1 MRKTNPAAR
10 IKDFFRTPRGTRASL
25 WGAYFLYWASL
36 APFIPFIGLYYESI
50 NLNGSQI
57 GQLSSIRNL
66 VSFASSILLAFLSD
80 FLRRRRLILR
90 VCILGMIAALLLF
103 PRAASFW
110 SLLPIVTLYSI
121 FLSPT
126 TAILD
131 ESTLCSLDNPRDYSK
146 VRMGGP
152 VGWGILILITGWLL
166 DNTAVSLAVIFNL
179 HILLLI
185 PLLAFSWLL
194 PKADRTPSVSA
205 EKASF
210 KYVWE
215 MLRLPA
221 FLPWMGLVLLWGV
234 ADSSILNF
242 LFLHIKSISGSPA
255 LMSAALFVSILG
267 EIAGFAAAKRIQHRV
282 GARLMI
288 VLSFVV
294 HFIWFAAASFIK
306 QPASILFFQVLGGI
320 SFALIQAGSVAY
332 VEQRAPRRIGT
343 TAQAVRSAVLLG
355 LGSGVGALISGAL
368 YQAVGSTALYRVMAV
383 VAFGGFLLALL
394 LRSLDRSREKNAARV
409 HPD

>member
-1 MRKTNPAAR
+1 MRKTSLTGR
-10 IKDFFRTPRGTRASL
+10 INTFFRTPRGTRAVL
-25 WGAYFLYWASL
+25 WGTFFLYWAGQ

-50 NLNGSQI
+50 NLSGVQI
-57 GQLSSIRNL
+57 GQLGSIRSL

-80 FLRRRRLILR
+80 FLRRRKLILR
-90 VCILGMIAALLLF
+90 ICILGMIAALLIF

-131 ESTLCSLDNPRDYSK
+131 ETTLRSLDNPRDYSK

-166 DNTAVSLAVIFNL
+166 DNTAVSLTVIFNL
-179 HILLLI
+179 HIFLLI

-194 PKADRTPSVSA
+194 PEADRTPGVSA

-210 KYVWE
+210 KDVWE

-234 ADSSILNF
+234 VDSSILNF
-242 LFLHIKSISGSPA
+242 LFLHIKGIGGSPA
-255 LMSAALFVSILG
+255 LMSAALFISILG
-267 EIAGFAAAKRIQHRV
+267 EIAGFAAAKRIQHKV
-282 GARLMI
+282 GSRMMMALAFCMYFI
-288 VLSFVV
+288 LFTVV
-294 HFIWFAAASFIK
+294 SFIK
-306 QPASILFFQVLGGI
+306 QPFMILPFMIFGGGGF
-320 SFALIQAGSVAY
+320 SLIHAGSVAY
-332 VEQRAPRRIGT
+332 VNQSAPGRIGT
-343 TAQAVRSAVLLG
+343 TAQAVRGTIRLG
-355 LGSGVGALISGAL
+355 LGSGIGALISGAL
-368 YQAVGSTALYRVMAV
+368 YQAYGSTALYRTMAFITLI
-383 VAFGGFLLALL
+383 AFFLGLL
-394 LRSLDRSREKNAARV
+394 IRSLERSRGKVTAN
-409 HPD
+409 

>member
-1 MRKTNPAAR
+1 MQKTSFTAR
-10 IKDFFRTPRGTRASL
+10 ISTFFRTPRGTRAVL
-25 WGAYFLYWASL
+25 WGTFFLYWAGQ

-50 NLNGSQI
+50 NLSGVQI
-57 GQLSSIRNL
+57 GQLGSIRSL

-80 FLRRRRLILR
+80 FLRRRKLILR
-90 VCILGMIAALLLF
+90 ICILGMIAALLIF

-131 ESTLCSLDNPRDYSK
+131 ETTLRSLENPRDYSK
-146 VRMGGP
+146 VRLGGP

-166 DNTAVSLAVIFNL
+166 DNTNVSLAVIFNL
-179 HILLLI
+179 HIFLLI

-194 PKADRTPSVSA
+194 PEADRTPSVSA

-210 KYVWE
+210 KDVWE

-242 LFLHIKSISGSPA
+242 LFLHIKSISGNPA
-255 LMSAALFVSILG
+255 LMSAALFISILG
-267 EIAGFAAAKRIQHRV
+267 EIAGFAAAKRIQHKV
-282 GARLMI
+282 GSRMMMALAFCMYFI
-288 VLSFVV
+288 LFTVV
-294 HFIWFAAASFIK
+294 SFIK
-306 QPASILFFQVLGGI
+306 QPFMILPFMIFGGGGF
-320 SFALIQAGSVAY
+320 SLIHAGSVAY
-332 VEQRAPRRIGT
+332 VNQSAPGRIGT
-343 TAQAVRSAVLLG
+343 TAQAVRGTIRLG
-355 LGSGVGALISGAL
+355 LGSGIGALISGAL
-368 YQAVGSTALYRVMAV
+368 YQAYGSTALYRTMAFITLI
-383 VAFGGFLLALL
+383 AFFLGLL
-394 LRSLDRSREKNAARV
+394 IRSLERSRGKGIA
-409 HPD
+409 H

>member
-1 MRKTNPAAR
+1 MQKTSFTAR
-10 IKDFFRTPRGTRASL
+10 ISTFFRTPRGTRAVL
-25 WGAYFLYWASL
+25 WGTFFLYWAGQ

-50 NLNGSQI
+50 NLSGVQI
-57 GQLSSIRNL
+57 GQLGSIRSL

-80 FLRRRRLILR
+80 FLRRRKLILR

-131 ESTLCSLDNPRDYSK
+131 ETTLRSLDNPRDYSK
-146 VRMGGP
+146 VHLGGP

-166 DNTAVSLAVIFNL
+166 DNTAISLTVIFNL
-179 HILLLI
+179 HIFLLI

-194 PKADRTPSVSA
+194 PEADRTPGVSA

-210 KYVWE
+210 KDVWE

-242 LFLHIKSISGSPA
+242 LFLHIKSISGNPA
-255 LMSAALFVSILG
+255 LMSAALFISILG
-267 EIAGFAAAKRIQHRV
+267 EIAGFAAAKRIQHKIGSRMMM
-282 GARLMI
+282 ALAFLMYFFLFTA
-288 VLSFVV
+288 VS
-294 HFIWFAAASFIK
+294 SIK
-306 QPASILFFQVLGGI
+306 QPSMILPFMIFGGAGF
-320 SFALIQAGSVAY
+320 SLIHAGSVVY
-332 VEQRAPRRIGT
+332 VNQSAPKQIGT
-343 TAQAVRSAVLLG
+343 TAQALRGAIRLG
-355 LGSGVGALISGAL
+355 LGSGTGALISGVL
-368 YQAVGSTALYRVMAV
+368 YQAYGSTALYRTMAFITLI
-383 VAFGGFLLALL
+383 AFFLGLL
-394 LRSLDRSREKNAARV
+394 IRSLERSRGKGIA
-409 HPD
+409 H

>member
-1 MRKTNPAAR
+1 MQKTSFTAR
-10 IKDFFRTPRGTRASL
+10 ISTFFRTPRGTRAVL
-25 WGAYFLYWASL
+25 WGTFFLYWAGQ

-50 NLNGSQI
+50 NLSGVQI
-57 GQLSSIRNL
+57 GQLGSIRSL

-80 FLRRRRLILR
+80 FLRRRKLILR

-131 ESTLCSLDNPRDYSK
+131 ETTLRSLDNPRDYSK
-146 VRMGGP
+146 VHLGGP

-166 DNTAVSLAVIFNL
+166 DNTAISLTVIFNL
-179 HILLLI
+179 HIFLLI

-194 PKADRTPSVSA
+194 PEADRTPGVSA

-210 KYVWE
+210 KDVWE

-221 FLPWMGLVLLWGV
+221 YLPWMGIVLLWGV

-242 LFLHIKSISGSPA
+242 LFLHIKGIGGSPA
-255 LMSAALFVSILG
+255 LMSAALFISILG
-267 EIAGFAAAKRIQHRV
+267 EITGFAAAKRIQHKV
-282 GARLMI
+282 GSRMMMALAFTTH
-288 VLSFVV
+288 V
-294 HFIWFAAASFIK
+294 IWFTAVSLIK
-306 QPASILFFQVLGGI
+306 QPASILFYQALGGAGF
-320 SFALIQAGSVAY
+320 SLIHAGSVAY
-332 VEQRAPRRIGT
+332 VDLRAPGRIGT
-343 TAQAVRSAVLLG
+343 TAQAVRGAIQFG
-355 LGSGVGALISGAL
+355 LGSGTGALISGAL
-368 YQAVGSTALYRVMAV
+368 YQAYGSAALYRIMAIISLI
-383 VAFGGFLLALL
+383 AFFLALL
-394 LRSLDRSREKNAARV
+394 LRSVELSREKNAAQ
-409 HPD
+409 